1 MAFSRKQLSVLPFT
15 ERQITPDPKYQVQT
29 IREQEEK
36 AGKVAVQ

>member
-1 MAFSRKQLSVLPFT
+1 MAFSRKQLGVLPFT
-15 ERQITPDPKYQVQT
+15 EQQITSDPKYQVQT